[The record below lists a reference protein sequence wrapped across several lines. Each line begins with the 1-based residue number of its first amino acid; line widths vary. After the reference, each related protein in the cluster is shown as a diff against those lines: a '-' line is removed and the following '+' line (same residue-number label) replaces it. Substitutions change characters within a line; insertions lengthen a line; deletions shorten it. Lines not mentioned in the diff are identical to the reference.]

1 MGRIRNSVPASLI
14 IWVWILSVKSNKE
27 EIYWRERE
35 IRDRMTDITTGRCL
49 TEVDKKQMKSIMLLI
64 LFTVMLYVGLQNIDV
79 VLGVLGTVIGLVFP
93 FILGG
98 GIAFVLNVPMS
109 FLERNIFGRG
119 RLKDS
124 RRAAKAS
131 RPVSLVLAL
140 LLVILI
146 IMIAGFVILPEL
158 GSTVMGLGKG
168 IETGIRNLQI
178 WIDSTFQ
185 NNSAI
190 VEWANSLEI
199 EPQKMVDSIM
209 GVLQNGVNN
218 ILSSAVTVTVGIAN
232 TAMNASIAFV
242 FACYILIQ
250 KEKLMVQAKK
260 ALFALL
266 PEKTVQYLL
275 HVCSLA
281 NNTFSRFVTGQCI
294 EAVILGTMFFVA
306 MTIFRF
312 PYAMLVGVLIA
323 FTALIPIF
331 GAFIGCAISFLLILL
346 VSPVKALLFLILFL
360 VLQQIEGNLIYP
372 HVVGGSVGLPSV
384 WVLVAVTVGGSL
396 MGVAGMLIFIPL
408 VSVIYALFREWM
420 YKSLKKKG
428 VQVE

>member
-1 MGRIRNSVPASLI
+1 M
-14 IWVWILSVKSNKE
+14 
-27 EIYWRERE
+27 
-35 IRDRMTDITTGRCL
+35 
-49 TEVDKKQMKSIMLLI
+49 DKKQMKSIMLLI

-79 VLGVLGTVIGLVFP
+79 VLGVLGTMIGLVFP

-119 RLKDS
+119 RLKNS
-124 RRAAKAS
+124 RRAAKAA

-266 PEKTVQYLL
+266 PEKTVKYLL

>member
-1 MGRIRNSVPASLI
+1 M
-14 IWVWILSVKSNKE
+14 
-27 EIYWRERE
+27 
-35 IRDRMTDITTGRCL
+35 
-49 TEVDKKQMKSIMLLI
+49 DKKQMKNIMLLI

-79 VLGVLGTVIGLVFP
+79 VLGVLGTMIGLVFP

-124 RRAAKAS
+124 RRAAKAA
-131 RPVSLVLAL
+131 RPVSLILAL

-158 GSTVMGLGKG
+158 GNTVMGLGKG

-266 PEKTVQYLL
+266 PEKTVKYLL

-281 NNTFSRFVTGQCI
+281 SNTFSRFVTGQCI
-294 EAVILGTMFFVA
+294 EAVILGTMFFIA

>member
-1 MGRIRNSVPASLI
+1 M
-14 IWVWILSVKSNKE
+14 
-27 EIYWRERE
+27 
-35 IRDRMTDITTGRCL
+35 
-49 TEVDKKQMKSIMLLI
+49 DKKQMKSIMLLI

-119 RLKDS
+119 RLKNS
-124 RRAAKAS
+124 RRAAKAA

-168 IETGIRNLQI
+168 IETGIRNLQS

-266 PEKTVQYLL
+266 PEKTVKYLL

-294 EAVILGTMFFVA
+294 EAMILGTMFFVA

>member
-1 MGRIRNSVPASLI
+1 M
-14 IWVWILSVKSNKE
+14 
-27 EIYWRERE
+27 
-35 IRDRMTDITTGRCL
+35 
-49 TEVDKKQMKSIMLLI
+49 DKKQMKSIMLLI

-124 RRAAKAS
+124 RRAAKAA
-131 RPVSLVLAL
+131 RPVSLILAL

-158 GSTVMGLGKG
+158 GNTVMGLGKG

-250 KEKLMVQAKK
+250 KEKLMIQAKK

-266 PEKTVQYLL
+266 PEKTVEYLL

>member
-1 MGRIRNSVPASLI
+1 M
-14 IWVWILSVKSNKE
+14 
-27 EIYWRERE
+27 
-35 IRDRMTDITTGRCL
+35 
-49 TEVDKKQMKSIMLLI
+49 DKKQMKSIMLLI

-124 RRAAKAS
+124 RRAAKAA
-131 RPVSLVLAL
+131 RPVSLILAL

-168 IETGIRNLQI
+168 IETGIRNLQS

-266 PEKTVQYLL
+266 PEKTVKYLL

-281 NNTFSRFVTGQCI
+281 SNTFSRFVTGQCI

-420 YKSLKKKG
+420 YKSLKKEG

>member
-1 MGRIRNSVPASLI
+1 M
-14 IWVWILSVKSNKE
+14 
-27 EIYWRERE
+27 
-35 IRDRMTDITTGRCL
+35 
-49 TEVDKKQMKSIMLLI
+49 DKKQMKSIMLLI

-79 VLGVLGTVIGLVFP
+79 VLGVLGTMIGLVFP

-119 RLKDS
+119 RLKNS
-124 RRAAKAS
+124 RRAAKAA

-158 GSTVMGLGKG
+158 GSTGMGLGKG
-168 IETGIRNLQI
+168 IETGIRNLQS

-242 FACYILIQ
+242 FACYSLIQ

-266 PEKTVQYLL
+266 PEKTVKYLL

-281 NNTFSRFVTGQCI
+281 SNTFSRFVTGQCI
-294 EAVILGTMFFVA
+294 EAVILGTMFFIA

>member
-1 MGRIRNSVPASLI
+1 M
-14 IWVWILSVKSNKE
+14 
-27 EIYWRERE
+27 
-35 IRDRMTDITTGRCL
+35 
-49 TEVDKKQMKSIMLLI
+49 DKKQMKSIMLLI

-79 VLGVLGTVIGLVFP
+79 VLGVLGTMIGLVFP

-119 RLKDS
+119 RLKNS
-124 RRAAKAS
+124 RRAAKAA

-260 ALFALL
+260 ALFALI
-266 PEKTVQYLL
+266 PEKTVKYLL

-281 NNTFSRFVTGQCI
+281 SNTFSRFVTGQCI

-346 VSPVKALLFLILFL
+346 VSSVKALLFLILFL

>member
-1 MGRIRNSVPASLI
+1 M
-14 IWVWILSVKSNKE
+14 
-27 EIYWRERE
+27 
-35 IRDRMTDITTGRCL
+35 
-49 TEVDKKQMKSIMLLI
+49 DKKQMKSIMLLI

-79 VLGVLGTVIGLVFP
+79 VLGVLGTMIGLVFP

-119 RLKDS
+119 RLKNS
-124 RRAAKAS
+124 RRAAKAA

-266 PEKTVQYLL
+266 PEKTVKYLL

-281 NNTFSRFVTGQCI
+281 SNTFSRFVTGQCI
-294 EAVILGTMFFVA
+294 EAVILGTMFFIA

>member
-1 MGRIRNSVPASLI
+1 M
-14 IWVWILSVKSNKE
+14 
-27 EIYWRERE
+27 
-35 IRDRMTDITTGRCL
+35 
-49 TEVDKKQMKSIMLLI
+49 DKKQMKSIMLLI

-79 VLGVLGTVIGLVFP
+79 VLGVLGTMIGLVFP

-124 RRAAKAS
+124 RRAAKAA
-131 RPVSLVLAL
+131 RPVSLILAL

-266 PEKTVQYLL
+266 PEKTVKYLL

-428 VQVE
+428 VQVK

>member
-1 MGRIRNSVPASLI
+1 M
-14 IWVWILSVKSNKE
+14 
-27 EIYWRERE
+27 
-35 IRDRMTDITTGRCL
+35 
-49 TEVDKKQMKSIMLLI
+49 DKKQMKSIMLLI

-124 RRAAKAS
+124 RRAAKAA
-131 RPVSLVLAL
+131 RPVSLILAL

-158 GSTVMGLGKG
+158 GNTVMGLGKG

-250 KEKLMVQAKK
+250 KEKLMIQAKK

-266 PEKTVQYLL
+266 PEKTVEYLL
-275 HVCSLA
+275 HVCTLA

-306 MTIFRF
+306 MTVFQF

-331 GAFIGCAISFLLILL
+331 GAFIGCVISALLILL
-346 VSPVKALLFLILFL
+346 VSPMKALLFLILFL

-408 VSVIYALFREWM
+408 VSVLYALFREWM

>member
-1 MGRIRNSVPASLI
+1 M
-14 IWVWILSVKSNKE
+14 
-27 EIYWRERE
+27 
-35 IRDRMTDITTGRCL
+35 
-49 TEVDKKQMKSIMLLI
+49 DKKQMKSIMLLI

-79 VLGVLGTVIGLVFP
+79 VLGVLGTMIGLVFP

-119 RLKDS
+119 RLKNS
-124 RRAAKAS
+124 RRAAKAA

-168 IETGIRNLQI
+168 IETGIRNLQS

-250 KEKLMVQAKK
+250 KEKLMIQAKK

-266 PEKTVQYLL
+266 PEKTVEYLL
-275 HVCSLA
+275 HVCTLA

-306 MTIFRF
+306 MTVFQF

-331 GAFIGCAISFLLILL
+331 GAFIGCVISALLILL
-346 VSPVKALLFLILFL
+346 VSPMKALLFLILFL

-428 VQVE
+428 VQVK

>member
-1 MGRIRNSVPASLI
+1 M
-14 IWVWILSVKSNKE
+14 
-27 EIYWRERE
+27 
-35 IRDRMTDITTGRCL
+35 
-49 TEVDKKQMKSIMLLI
+49 DKKQMKSIMLLI

-79 VLGVLGTVIGLVFP
+79 VLGVLGTMIGLVFP

-124 RRAAKAS
+124 RRAAKAA
-131 RPVSLVLAL
+131 RPVSLILAL

-158 GSTVMGLGKG
+158 GNTVMGLGKG

-250 KEKLMVQAKK
+250 KEKLMIQAKK

-266 PEKTVQYLL
+266 PEKTVEYLL
-275 HVCSLA
+275 HVCTLA

-306 MTIFRF
+306 MTVFQF

-331 GAFIGCAISFLLILL
+331 GAFIGCVISALLILL
-346 VSPVKALLFLILFL
+346 VSPMKALLFLILFL

-428 VQVE
+428 VQVK

>member
-1 MGRIRNSVPASLI
+1 M
-14 IWVWILSVKSNKE
+14 
-27 EIYWRERE
+27 
-35 IRDRMTDITTGRCL
+35 
-49 TEVDKKQMKSIMLLI
+49 DKKQMKSIMLLI

-79 VLGVLGTVIGLVFP
+79 VLGVLGTMIGLVFP

-119 RLKDS
+119 RLKNS
-124 RRAAKAS
+124 RRAAKAA

-266 PEKTVQYLL
+266 PEKTVKYLL

-281 NNTFSRFVTGQCI
+281 SNTFSRFVTGQCI
-294 EAVILGTMFFVA
+294 EAVILGTMFFIA

-346 VSPVKALLFLILFL
+346 VSSVKALLFLILFL

>member
-1 MGRIRNSVPASLI
+1 M
-14 IWVWILSVKSNKE
+14 
-27 EIYWRERE
+27 
-35 IRDRMTDITTGRCL
+35 
-49 TEVDKKQMKSIMLLI
+49 DKKQMKSIMLLI

-79 VLGVLGTVIGLVFP
+79 VLGVLGTMIGLVFP

-119 RLKDS
+119 RLKNS
-124 RRAAKAS
+124 RRAAKAA

-266 PEKTVQYLL
+266 PEKTVNYLL

-408 VSVIYALFREWM
+408 VSVSYALFREWM

>member
-1 MGRIRNSVPASLI
+1 M
-14 IWVWILSVKSNKE
+14 
-27 EIYWRERE
+27 
-35 IRDRMTDITTGRCL
+35 
-49 TEVDKKQMKSIMLLI
+49 DKKQMKSIMLLI

-119 RLKDS
+119 RLKNS
-124 RRAAKAS
+124 RRAAKAA
-131 RPVSLVLAL
+131 RPVSLILAL

-168 IETGIRNLQI
+168 IETGIRNLQS

-266 PEKTVQYLL
+266 PEKTVKYLL

>member
-1 MGRIRNSVPASLI
+1 M
-14 IWVWILSVKSNKE
+14 
-27 EIYWRERE
+27 
-35 IRDRMTDITTGRCL
+35 
-49 TEVDKKQMKSIMLLI
+49 DKKQMKSIMLLI

-79 VLGVLGTVIGLVFP
+79 VLGVLGTMIGLVFP

-98 GIAFVLNVPMS
+98 GIAFVLNVPIS

-119 RLKDS
+119 RLKNS
-124 RRAAKAS
+124 RRAAKAA

-178 WIDSTFQ
+178 WIDSTFH

-266 PEKTVQYLL
+266 PEKTVNYLL

>member
-1 MGRIRNSVPASLI
+1 M
-14 IWVWILSVKSNKE
+14 
-27 EIYWRERE
+27 
-35 IRDRMTDITTGRCL
+35 
-49 TEVDKKQMKSIMLLI
+49 DKKQMKSIMLLI

-79 VLGVLGTVIGLVFP
+79 VLGVLGTMIGLVFP

-119 RLKDS
+119 RLKNS
-124 RRAAKAS
+124 RRAAKAA

-266 PEKTVQYLL
+266 PEKTVNYLL

-294 EAVILGTMFFVA
+294 EAVILGTMFFIA

>member
-1 MGRIRNSVPASLI
+1 M
-14 IWVWILSVKSNKE
+14 
-27 EIYWRERE
+27 
-35 IRDRMTDITTGRCL
+35 
-49 TEVDKKQMKSIMLLI
+49 DKKQMKSIMLLI

-79 VLGVLGTVIGLVFP
+79 VLGVLGTMIGLVFP

-119 RLKDS
+119 RLKNS
-124 RRAAKAS
+124 RRAAKAA

-266 PEKTVQYLL
+266 PEKTVNYLL

-428 VQVE
+428 VQVK

>member
-1 MGRIRNSVPASLI
+1 M
-14 IWVWILSVKSNKE
+14 
-27 EIYWRERE
+27 
-35 IRDRMTDITTGRCL
+35 
-49 TEVDKKQMKSIMLLI
+49 DKKQMKSIMLLI

-79 VLGVLGTVIGLVFP
+79 VLGVLGTMIGLVFP

-119 RLKDS
+119 RLKNS
-124 RRAAKAS
+124 RRAAKAA

-266 PEKTVQYLL
+266 PEKTVNYLL

-294 EAVILGTMFFVA
+294 EAVILGTMFFIA

-408 VSVIYALFREWM
+408 VSVSYALFREWM

>member
-1 MGRIRNSVPASLI
+1 M
-14 IWVWILSVKSNKE
+14 
-27 EIYWRERE
+27 
-35 IRDRMTDITTGRCL
+35 
-49 TEVDKKQMKSIMLLI
+49 DKKQMKSIMLLI

-79 VLGVLGTVIGLVFP
+79 VLGVLGTMIGLVFP

-119 RLKDS
+119 RLKNS
-124 RRAAKAS
+124 RRAAKAA

-266 PEKTVQYLL
+266 PEKTVNYLL
-275 HVCSLA
+275 HACSLA

-408 VSVIYALFREWM
+408 VSVSYALFREWM

>member
-1 MGRIRNSVPASLI
+1 M
-14 IWVWILSVKSNKE
+14 
-27 EIYWRERE
+27 
-35 IRDRMTDITTGRCL
+35 
-49 TEVDKKQMKSIMLLI
+49 DKKQMKSIMLLI

-119 RLKDS
+119 RLKNS
-124 RRAAKAS
+124 RRAAKAA

-158 GSTVMGLGKG
+158 GNTVMGLGKG

-266 PEKTVQYLL
+266 PEKTVKYLL

>member
-1 MGRIRNSVPASLI
+1 M
-14 IWVWILSVKSNKE
+14 
-27 EIYWRERE
+27 
-35 IRDRMTDITTGRCL
+35 
-49 TEVDKKQMKSIMLLI
+49 DKKQMKSIMLLI

-79 VLGVLGTVIGLVFP
+79 VLGVLGTMIGLVFP

-119 RLKDS
+119 RLKNS
-124 RRAAKAS
+124 RRAAKAA
-131 RPVSLVLAL
+131 RPVSLILAL

-158 GSTVMGLGKG
+158 GNTVMGLGKG

-266 PEKTVQYLL
+266 PEKTVKYLL

-281 NNTFSRFVTGQCI
+281 SNTFSRFVTGQCI
-294 EAVILGTMFFVA
+294 EAVILGTMFFIA

>member
-1 MGRIRNSVPASLI
+1 M
-14 IWVWILSVKSNKE
+14 
-27 EIYWRERE
+27 
-35 IRDRMTDITTGRCL
+35 
-49 TEVDKKQMKSIMLLI
+49 DKKQMKSIMLLI

-79 VLGVLGTVIGLVFP
+79 VLGVLGTMIGLVFP

-124 RRAAKAS
+124 RRAAKAA
-131 RPVSLVLAL
+131 RPVSLILAL

-250 KEKLMVQAKK
+250 KEKLMIQAKK

-266 PEKTVQYLL
+266 PEKTVEYLL
-275 HVCSLA
+275 HVCTLA

-306 MTIFRF
+306 MTVFQF

-331 GAFIGCAISFLLILL
+331 GAFIGCVISALLILL
-346 VSPVKALLFLILFL
+346 VSPMKALLFLILFL

>member
-1 MGRIRNSVPASLI
+1 M
-14 IWVWILSVKSNKE
+14 
-27 EIYWRERE
+27 
-35 IRDRMTDITTGRCL
+35 
-49 TEVDKKQMKSIMLLI
+49 DKKQMKSIMLLI

-119 RLKDS
+119 RLKNS
-124 RRAAKAS
+124 RRAAKAA

-168 IETGIRNLQI
+168 IETGIRNLQS

-266 PEKTVQYLL
+266 PEKTVKYLL

>member
-1 MGRIRNSVPASLI
+1 M
-14 IWVWILSVKSNKE
+14 
-27 EIYWRERE
+27 
-35 IRDRMTDITTGRCL
+35 
-49 TEVDKKQMKSIMLLI
+49 DKKQMKSIMLLI

-79 VLGVLGTVIGLVFP
+79 VLGVLGTMIGLVFP

-119 RLKDS
+119 RLKNS
-124 RRAAKAS
+124 RRAAKAA

-266 PEKTVQYLL
+266 PEKTVNYLL

-408 VSVIYALFREWM
+408 VSVLYALFREWM

>member
-1 MGRIRNSVPASLI
+1 M
-14 IWVWILSVKSNKE
+14 
-27 EIYWRERE
+27 
-35 IRDRMTDITTGRCL
+35 
-49 TEVDKKQMKSIMLLI
+49 DKKQMKSIMLLI

-79 VLGVLGTVIGLVFP
+79 VLGVLGTMIGLVFP

-124 RRAAKAS
+124 RRAAKAA
-131 RPVSLVLAL
+131 RPVSLILAL

-158 GSTVMGLGKG
+158 GNTVMGLGKG

-266 PEKTVQYLL
+266 PEKTVNYLL

>member
-1 MGRIRNSVPASLI
+1 M
-14 IWVWILSVKSNKE
+14 
-27 EIYWRERE
+27 
-35 IRDRMTDITTGRCL
+35 
-49 TEVDKKQMKSIMLLI
+49 DKKQMKSIMLLI

-79 VLGVLGTVIGLVFP
+79 VLGVLGTMIGLVFP

-109 FLERNIFGRG
+109 FLERNIFSRG
-119 RLKDS
+119 RLKNS
-124 RRAAKAS
+124 RRAAKAA

-266 PEKTVQYLL
+266 PEKTVNYLL

>member
-1 MGRIRNSVPASLI
+1 M
-14 IWVWILSVKSNKE
+14 
-27 EIYWRERE
+27 
-35 IRDRMTDITTGRCL
+35 
-49 TEVDKKQMKSIMLLI
+49 DKKQMKSIMLLI

-79 VLGVLGTVIGLVFP
+79 VLGVLGTMIGLVFP

-119 RLKDS
+119 RLKNS
-124 RRAAKAS
+124 RRAAKAA

-178 WIDSTFQ
+178 WIDSTFH

-266 PEKTVQYLL
+266 PEKTVNYLL

-408 VSVIYALFREWM
+408 VSVSYALFREWM

>member
-1 MGRIRNSVPASLI
+1 M
-14 IWVWILSVKSNKE
+14 
-27 EIYWRERE
+27 
-35 IRDRMTDITTGRCL
+35 
-49 TEVDKKQMKSIMLLI
+49 DKKQMKSIMLLI

-79 VLGVLGTVIGLVFP
+79 VLGVLGTMIGLVFP

-266 PEKTVQYLL
+266 PEKTVKYLL

>member
-1 MGRIRNSVPASLI
+1 M
-14 IWVWILSVKSNKE
+14 
-27 EIYWRERE
+27 
-35 IRDRMTDITTGRCL
+35 
-49 TEVDKKQMKSIMLLI
+49 DKKQMKSIMLLI

-79 VLGVLGTVIGLVFP
+79 VLGVLGTMIGLVFP

-124 RRAAKAS
+124 RRAAKAA
-131 RPVSLVLAL
+131 RPVSLILAL

-158 GSTVMGLGKG
+158 GNTVMGLGKG

-428 VQVE
+428 VQVK

>member
-1 MGRIRNSVPASLI
+1 M
-14 IWVWILSVKSNKE
+14 
-27 EIYWRERE
+27 
-35 IRDRMTDITTGRCL
+35 
-49 TEVDKKQMKSIMLLI
+49 DKKQMKSIMLLI

-79 VLGVLGTVIGLVFP
+79 VLGVLGTMIGLVFP

-119 RLKDS
+119 RLKNS
-124 RRAAKAS
+124 RRAAKAA

-250 KEKLMVQAKK
+250 KEKLMIQAKK

-266 PEKTVQYLL
+266 PEKTVEYLL
-275 HVCSLA
+275 HVCTLA

-306 MTIFRF
+306 MTVFQF

-331 GAFIGCAISFLLILL
+331 GAFIGCVISALLILL
-346 VSPVKALLFLILFL
+346 VSPMKALLFLILFL

-408 VSVIYALFREWM
+408 VSVLYALFREWM

>member
-1 MGRIRNSVPASLI
+1 M
-14 IWVWILSVKSNKE
+14 
-27 EIYWRERE
+27 
-35 IRDRMTDITTGRCL
+35 
-49 TEVDKKQMKSIMLLI
+49 DKKQMKSIMLLI

-79 VLGVLGTVIGLVFP
+79 VLGVLGTMIGLVFP

-119 RLKDS
+119 RLKNS
-124 RRAAKAS
+124 RRAAKAA
-131 RPVSLVLAL
+131 RPVSLILAL

-158 GSTVMGLGKG
+158 GNTVMGLGKG

-428 VQVE
+428 VQVK